1 MKRTLHSLA
10 ALIIAAAVPAAQAS
24 AQNLIF
30 FAGGGAVWG
39 TGDLSDGTDT
49 GWIGFA
55 GVDYPIVSVPGVA
68 IGVSGIYAHIPYS
81 DVDAATNIPGGF
93 LDVSYLI
100 GATSPSPFKPYLRA
114 GVGVISHRY
123 DPGGGY
129 NDNSTSET
137 KAAGAVG
144 AGINWMMPSVT
155 PFVGVHYLTGGSD
168 TSFFTAYIGLSFG
181 GGGGAKSPMRSMRR

>member
-39 TGDLSDGTDT
+39 TGDLSDGTDI
-49 GWIGFA
+49 GWAGFA
-55 GVDYPIVSVPGVA
+55 GVDYPIMSVPGAA

-81 DVDAATNIPGGF
+81 DIDAATNIPGGF
-93 LDVSYLI
+93 VDLSYLI
-100 GATSPSPFKPYLRA
+100 GATSPGKVKPYVRA
-114 GVGVISHRY
+114 GAGVISHRF

-129 NDNSTSET
+129 NQNSTSET
-137 KAAGAVG
+137 KAAGAIG
-144 AGINWMMPSVT
+144 AGVQWMMPSVT
-155 PFVGVHYLTGGSD
+155 PFAGVHFITGGSD
-168 TSFFTAYIGLSFG
+168 TSFLTVYLGFAFG
-181 GGGGAKSPMRSMRR
+181 GGGGAKSPMISLRR